1 MGKRNWKRAR
11 ATSIRHGI
19 ELCVGYAREHQR
31 SVDRVADL
39 MGLSNKWSL
48 YKYMENGR
56 MPANLIRPFEHAC
69 GCTYLTDFIGASAQ
83 KLVVDIPTG
92 RKVTEVDIA
101 ELQRSFSYA
110 VQHLSEFYSG
120 DQDAEQTL
128 ASIDEVLRGAA
139 WHRANVAQHAAPE
152 LELFGTGDM
161 T

>member
-1 MGKRNWKRAR
+1 MGKKNWKHTR

-19 ELCVGYAREHQR
+19 ELCLGYAREHQR

-69 GCTYLTDFIGASAQ
+69 GATYLTDYIGTSAR
-83 KLVVDIPTG
+83 KLVIDIPSG

-101 ELQRSFSYA
+101 TLQRSFAYA

-120 DQDAEQTL
+120 DKDAETTL
-128 ASIDEVLRGAA
+128 ASLDEVLRGTA
-139 WHRANVAQHAAPE
+139 WHRANVAKHETPE
-152 LELFGTGDM
+152 LELFEEGE
-161 T
+161 